1 MTEDILN
8 LKEQPKIGPEEEF
21 WKRAASYNLK
31 PENSLISP
39 DDFNRLIKSGKPE
52 DIDEFLS
59 GVMQKKMTLPCKVTG
74 KTIFITLPSRRPS
87 TNVCVTRRH

>member
-8 LKEQPKIGPEEEF
+8 LKEKPKIGPEEEF

-31 PENSLISP
+31 PGNALISP

-59 GVMQKKMTLPCKVTG
+59 RVMQKKMKLPCKVTG
-74 KTIFITLPSRRPS
+74 KTIFITLPPRRIHS
-87 TNVCVTRRH
+87 

>member
-1 MTEDILN
+1 MTEDIL
-8 LKEQPKIGPEEEF
+8 KFKPQPEIGHEEEF

-31 PENSLISP
+31 PGNALISP

-59 GVMQKKMTLPCKVTG
+59 GVMQKKMKLPCKVTG
-74 KTIFITLPSRRPS
+74 NTIFITLSPLRIHR
-87 TNVCVTRRH
+87 